1 MQLQNQLEF
10 AVKALCPD
18 IAKSAEKASSRKQSE
33 KALWKEI
40 LICVLS
46 SQVRNEVAQ
55 VAANAI
61 VESTQLWTLKTEKI
75 EREIRE
81 ILVKPLN
88 VNGNF
93 VRYRFPN
100 VKAAQ
105 IANAI
110 NRINYLDISIRDIVY
125 SNDSANDIRSIL
137 VDKIPGLGY
146 KQSSMFLRN
155 IGRAYDLAIL
165 DTHIID
171 YMNLLKIEK
180 EMDRAV
186 LTKRKYLITEQKLK
200 SYADNLGYAVGYVDW
215 AIWIVMRTAKQ
226 ERYV

>member
-18 IAKSAEKASSRKQSE
+18 IATSAGKASGRKQSE

-61 VESTQLWTLKTEKI
+61 VKKTQLWTSKIEKI
-75 EREIRE
+75 EKEIRE
-81 ILVKPLN
+81 ILIKPLN

-100 VKAAQ
+100 VKTAQ

-110 NRINYLDISIRDIVY
+110 NRINYLDISISDIVY
-125 SNDSANDIRSIL
+125 SNDSANDIRSKLI
-137 VDKIPGLGY
+137 DKIPGLGY

-171 YMNLLKIEK
+171 YMNLLEIDK
-180 EMDRAV
+180 EIDRAA
-186 LTKRKYLITEQKLK
+186 LTKRKYLIAEKKLK
-200 SYADNLGYAVGYVDW
+200 NYAEDLGYAVGYVDW